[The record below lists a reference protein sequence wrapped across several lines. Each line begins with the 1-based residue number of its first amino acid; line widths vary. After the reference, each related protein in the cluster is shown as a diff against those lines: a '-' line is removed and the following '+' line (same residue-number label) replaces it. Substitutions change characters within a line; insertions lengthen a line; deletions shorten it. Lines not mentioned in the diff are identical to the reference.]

1 MKSKNTKKSGLSM
14 GLTLILFALIPMI
27 FSALILGIVLV
38 KNSSGELK
46 TSTSNSMVSLIK
58 ETGTSFDY
66 STSNNE
72 AIMTAFTKAPIVKEV
87 LLNPEDP
94 ELVAS
99 AQTYTEQFFGSLSG
113 WEGIYIADWNSK
125 VITHP
130 APPVVGKVMRE
141 GDKLV
146 ELQDAMLS
154 AEGVYNVGIITSPAS
169 GQLIMSMYIPVYEGD
184 TPIGYVGAGTFVNEV
199 AGKFSDVSSLGLS
212 SAYIYFVDATGTMLY
227 HPDESKI
234 GNPVE
239 NEAVKNL
246 VAKLAKGEHPQPEC
260 VEYLY
265 KGAMKY
271 AAYYVGDKEAY
282 IAVLTADEKDVLADI
297 NSVTKVTVIL
307 GIICVVIFGLISIW
321 IAGIVSKPLKEVA
334 KSTETLSTGDVRA
347 TCDTKSNIREI
358 KSIIDAF
365 KSLRQA
371 LDSSMTNVK
380 SSANALNSVILDV
393 DKMTGKNVDSVSQ
406 INDAINEVATT
417 SQVVAESA
425 QDMAEKASE
434 IGINIEKL
442 NDNASSLYEASL
454 TIKNANTE
462 ASDCM
467 KSVYDGA
474 IESVNAMQSI
484 LDKISETNTA
494 ISEIGSAI
502 QAIESIA
509 AQTNLLSLNASI
521 EAARAGEA
529 GRGFAVVADEIRTLA
544 DSSAMSARE
553 IKQIIENIISLS
565 KGTVDIS
572 NRVYDVVIKEQ
583 EDIENTQK
591 KFLVL
596 SDSVEDSILGIDTIK
611 KMAGNL
617 DRIKEEL
624 ASATAD
630 LGAVSEELGAS
641 AQEVAASCQAV
652 ATSCSDTQNSTEQMR
667 SVNESMSSAID
678 FFTL

>member
-38 KNSSGELK
+38 KNSSGGLK

-94 ELVAS
+94 ELVAN
-99 AQTYTEQFFGSLSG
+99 AQAYTEQFFGSLSG

-141 GDKLV
+141 GDRLV

-199 AGKFSDVSSLGLS
+199 AGKFSDVSSLGLG

-271 AAYYVGDKEAY
+271 AAYYVGDKESY

-321 IAGIVSKPLKEVA
+321 IAGIVSKPLTEVA
-334 KSTETLSTGDVRA
+334 RSTETLSTGDVRA

-596 SDSVEDSILGIDTIK
+596 SDSVEDSISGIDTIK

-617 DRIKEEL
+617 DKIKEEL